1 MKTKEVFN
9 AISISYDGVDLT
21 SLETLHAYG
30 EYICELFDDDEKH
43 VASLLLHTG
52 SEYYQVIAVVVAALK
67 ILLHSNTDM
76 DELLQ
81 SLKVGDLLLVDGQRA
96 KFLGVKD
103 GSRLGIGFLPGRQY
117 FCIETGN
124 GASKSAPL
132 EQAKRWNI
140 SRYQGDAV
148 GLGGKGVKDSLEER
162 RKFIACFCGQK
173 EQKNVSTEINS
184 SIAVLAGRDFAE
196 RVYKKVSVTY
206 SKRTVPFS
214 KLVTAAYVSE
224 NESYQIGSNPVKEEA
239 IIKFYSK
246 ISSCRNDIL
255 EDRER
260 RIAACIACDEK
271 DWISNSEIHDIA
283 DRRSLRAAFLLGR
296 THYTDYKEW
305 LQDDRYKVCAIVP
318 EIAAS
323 FTHDKSFF
331 DSARD
336 FNAEFG
342 RWARHRI
349 STAVIDGGWS
359 VETEKEVKRN
369 LISIKNECFS
379 CELKDLFLISAY
391 FLLNLCRTAFFP
403 LKYCDK
409 AFDAQIISWKP
420 SARFDQ
426 MTQFMATLTGEMK
439 SAAENVYNILR
450 EAVNGLYEIN
460 PKGQFLLSR
469 IQERKVKYIVTPK
482 AYYRSLM
489 NLWLNDVGVAAAARP
504 QIITTNELHS
514 SEQCYDDVIFVT
526 PYFDL
531 TFNPYAELS
540 FSSGEVVCY
549 AYEQLK
555 ERKLKRLVSYG
566 QRKLRERN
574 WFRYDL
580 QSAEEDENTDSVN
593 EEFSRIADETDDSFE
608 AEMEQLSRELQMQ
621 GAKKYVAGSHTSGD
635 GTVQIATIVGFASG
649 SIGFFTKYYKAYVLR
664 NESIDEIGQED
675 LKVGDSIVF
684 TKETENKDIVDTILL
699 KLFETTLS
707 QSELHRQYLL
717 SRYWKEKLKSY
728 IGTNGVSYREFAR
741 QLGNVGCQKHEVTVR
756 SWLYEESHVVGP
768 FDAEDYE
775 AMDKI
780 VRFEYSPAEIKEA
793 CDAVRSLRRK
803 VLGLLAKAIIR
814 RMSSENSDPIWDSVL
829 SNAENLSQIE
839 QIISINSTED
849 EKYIPLNL
857 VNKPIEI

>member
-21 SLETLHAYG
+21 SLETLRAYG
-30 EYICELFDDDEKH
+30 EYICELLDDDEKH
-43 VASLLLHTG
+43 IASLLLHTG
-52 SEYYQVIAVVVAALK
+52 SEYYQVIAVVVSALK

-76 DELLQ
+76 DELLK

-103 GSRLGIGFLPGRQY
+103 GSFFGLSSGKLY
-117 FCIETGN
+117 FHIEEGS
-124 GASKSAPL
+124 GKSRATPL
-132 EQAKRWNI
+132 EKAKQWDI

-184 SIAVLAGRDFAE
+184 SIAVLADRDFAE

-246 ISSCRNDIL
+246 ISSCRNDII
-255 EDRER
+255 EDKER
-260 RIAACIACDEK
+260 RIAACIACDET

-336 FNAEFG
+336 FNAELG

-359 VETEKEVKRN
+359 VETEKEIKQN
-369 LISIKNECFS
+369 LLSIKNECFS
-379 CELKDLFLISAY
+379 CESKDLFLISAY

>member
-21 SLETLHAYG
+21 SLEALHTYG
-30 EYICELFDDDEKH
+30 EYICGLFDDDERH

-52 SEYYQVIAVVVAALK
+52 SEYYQVIAVVVSALK
-67 ILLHSNTDM
+67 ILLHSNSDM

-132 EQAKRWNI
+132 EQSKRWNI

-184 SIAVLAGRDFAE
+184 SIAVLADRDFAE

-246 ISSCRNDIL
+246 ISSCRNDII
-255 EDRER
+255 EDGGR

-271 DWISNSEIHDIA
+271 DWTSNSEIHDIA

-305 LQDDRYKVCAIVP
+305 LQDDRYRVCAIVP
-318 EIAAS
+318 EIAAG

-336 FNAEFG
+336 FNAELG

-349 STAVIDGGWS
+349 STTVIDGGWS
-359 VETEKEVKRN
+359 VETEKEIKRN
-369 LISIKNECFS
+369 LLSIKNECFS

-420 SARFDQ
+420 STRFDQ
-426 MTQFMATLTGEMK
+426 MTQFMVTLTGEMK
-439 SAAENVYNILR
+439 SVAENVYNILR
-450 EAVNGLYEIN
+450 EAVNGLCEIN

-489 NLWLNDVGVAAAARP
+489 YLWLNDVGIAAAARP

-514 SEQCYDDVIFVT
+514 SEQCYDDVIFIT

-540 FSSGEVVCY
+540 FSSGEVVGY

-555 ERKLKRLVSYG
+555 ERKLKRLASSG
-566 QRKLRERN
+566 QRQLRERN

-580 QSAEEDENTDSVN
+580 QSAEEDKITDSTN

-684 TKETENKDIVDTILL
+684 TKETENKDIVDTLLL

-728 IGTNGVSYREFAR
+728 MDTNGVSYRELAR
-741 QLGNVGCQKHEVTVR
+741 QLGNVGCHKHEVTVR

-768 FDAEDYE
+768 FDVEDYE
-775 AMDKI
+775 AMNKL
-780 VRFEYSPAEIKEA
+780 VHFEYSPAEVKEA

-814 RMSSENSDPIWDSVL
+814 RMSSEKPDPVWDPVL
-829 SNAENLSQIE
+829 SDAENLSQIE